1 MEKKSSSNNNE
12 MIHKLRLIEPLD
24 VPRESGAVFLLLSS
38 DANYEAHL
46 WVNIASLI
54 ENAKSN
60 SKYYI
65 YILDGGIRYKENFY
79 DLVKKDNRFHIEF
92 IDMRDQFVFV
102 YESRHIS
109 RAGYYRLA
117 IFRLFKNFPRI
128 IYIDADS
135 YVLGDV
141 AELYNLP
148 MGDKLIAGAP
158 DSITYEIPWREKYIS
173 YPHYSG
179 KAKDYFVEYLKLPK
193 EKFNRYF
200 SSGVLM
206 FNLEK
211 IDKKEKNKALE
222 KLLDKE
228 FYCLDQDV
236 MNLLFSAEETYKLP
250 REWNYFNS
258 APVLNEEDFFV
269 KEERDNYLHGKVS
282 PKIIS
287 YVLKPW
293 EKEHINAPYA
303 DVYWEKIKISP
314 YYDEIKKI
322 SEKSGKIERFKKLSF
337 KQKIQFLLS
346 KEAIK
351 KYKQLVKNIL
361 K

>member
-1 MEKKSSSNNNE
+1 VGKKKDSNNE
-12 MIHKLRLIEPLD
+12 MIQKLGLIEPLD
-24 VPRESGAVFLLLSS
+24 VPIEKEAVFLLLSS

-54 ENAKSN
+54 ENAKSD

-65 YILDGGIRYKENFY
+65 YILDGGIRFKENFY
-79 DLVKKDNRFHIEF
+79 DLVNKDKRFHIEF
-92 IDMRDQFVFV
+92 IDMKDQFVFV

-117 IFRLFKNFPRI
+117 IFRLFRHFPRI

-135 YVLGDV
+135 YILGDV

-222 KLLDKE
+222 ELLNRE
-228 FYCLDQDV
+228 FYCLDQDI

-258 APVLNEEDFFV
+258 APVLKEEDFLV
-269 KEERDNYLHGKVS
+269 KEERENYLDGKVS

-293 EKEHINAPYA
+293 EKEHINSPYA
-303 DVYWEKIKISP
+303 DLYWEKLKQSP
-314 YYDEIKKI
+314 YYLEILEISKKNN
-322 SEKSGKIERFKKLSF
+322 KLERFKKLSLS
-337 KQKIQFLLS
+337 QKVKFLTS
-346 KEAIK
+346 REAFQ
-351 KYKQLVKNIL
+351 KYRSMIRTLL

>member
-1 MEKKSSSNNNE
+1 VEAKNNSKNE
-12 MIHKLRLIEPLD
+12 MIQKLRLIEPLD
-24 VPRESGAVFLLLSS
+24 VPREKEAVFLLLSS

-54 ENAKSN
+54 ENAKSDN
-60 SKYYI
+60 NYYI

-117 IFRLFKNFPRI
+117 IFRLFRNFPKI

-135 YVLGDV
+135 YILGDV

-148 MGDKLIAGAP
+148 MGEKLIAGAP

-179 KAKDYFVEYLKLPK
+179 KAKDYFIEYLKLSK
-193 EKFNRYF
+193 EKFNSYF

-211 IDKKEKNKALE
+211 IDKNEKNKSLE
-222 KLLDKE
+222 KLLNRE

-258 APVLNEEDFFV
+258 APVLKEEDFFV
-269 KEERDNYLHGKVS
+269 KEERDNYLHGKIS

-303 DVYWEKIKISP
+303 DVYWEKIEKSP
-314 YYDEIKKI
+314 YYEEILEISKKNN
-322 SEKSGKIERFKKLSF
+322 KLERFKKLSLP
-337 KQKIQFLLS
+337 QKIKFLTS
-346 KEAIK
+346 REAFV
-351 KYKQLVKNIL
+351 KYRSMVRSLL

>member
-1 MEKKSSSNNNE
+1 MIKIGILQRIVPLSFPEKE
-12 MIHKLRLIEPLD
+12 R
-24 VPRESGAVFLLLSS
+24 AVFMCLSS

-54 ENAKSN
+54 ENAKSE

-65 YILDGGIRYKENFY
+65 YILDGGIRFKENFY
-79 DLVKKDNRFHIEF
+79 DLVNKDKRFHIEF

-193 EKFNRYF
+193 EKFKRYF

-206 FNLEK
+206 FNLER

-222 KLLDKE
+222 ELLNRE
-228 FYCLDQDV
+228 FYCLDQDI
-236 MNLLFSAEETYKLP
+236 MNLLFSAEETYKLR

-258 APVLNEEDFFV
+258 APVLKKEDFLV
-269 KEERDNYLHGKVS
+269 KEERENYLDGKVS

-293 EKEHINAPYA
+293 EKEHINSPYA
-303 DVYWEKIKISP
+303 DLYWEKLKQSP
-314 YYDEIKKI
+314 YYLEILEISKKNN
-322 SEKSGKIERFKKLSF
+322 KVERFKKLSLS
-337 KQKIQFLLS
+337 QKIKFLTS
-346 KEAIK
+346 REAFQ
-351 KYKQLVKNIL
+351 KYRSMIRTLL